1 MQKGTVKWF
10 NDSKEFGDTSP
21 KEDVGHLYVEFG
33 SVTVSVSTPKKS
45 KVRRNVIDGQIALAR
60 AISKIV
66 KPGIKINAAK
76 GVPLFHAESE
86 HPGLI
91 VRELNGKRAL
101 GSFVNGK
108 FRIGR

>member
-1 MQKGTVKWF
+1 MQGTVKWF
-10 NDSKEFGDTSP
+10 NNPKEFGDTPP
-21 KEDVGHLYVEFG
+21 KEDERNLCVEFG
-33 SVTVSVSTPKKS
+33 SVRVSVSTPKKS

-66 KPGIKINAAK
+66 KPGVKINAAK

-91 VRELNGKRAL
+91 VRELNGKRTI

>member
-10 NDSKEFGDTSP
+10 NDPKGFGFTP
-21 KEDVGHLYVEFG
+21 KDDEVILCVEFG
-33 SVTVSVSTPKKS
+33 SVKVAVSTPKQS

-60 AISKIV
+60 AMNKIV
-66 KPGIKINAAK
+66 KPGVKINAAK